1 MTSKQRAYLKGLA
14 MNLEPIF
21 QIGKSSLTPEVTE
34 AIGEAFNTKELIKIT
49 VLKNCMDD
57 PNEIARMLAER
68 THAQVVQVIGKKI
81 VLYKESKEHKK
92 IELPK
97 KKVGIMGGT
106 FDPIHYGHLILAQN
120 ALDTFSLDE
129 ILFVPSGTPWLKEST
144 KVLSKNKR
152 VSMTGMAIEDNPDFA
167 LSTIEI
173 DREGNSYSYETVE
186 ELKRMQP
193 KTDFY
198 FIMGADSLL
207 EIERWKHPD
216 RLMTE
221 CTLLVAVRDDC
232 DREGLE
238 KQIIYLTDKYQADI
252 KILPAN
258 RIDISSTKI
267 RRMIREGK
275 SVRYMLPDQV
285 IRFIQKNH
293 LYRQETSSE
302 K

>member
-1 MTSKQRAYLKGLA
+1 MSCQ
-14 MNLEPIF
+14 N
-21 QIGKSSLTPEVTE
+21 
-34 AIGEAFNTKELIKIT
+34 
-49 VLKNCMDD
+49 
-57 PNEIARMLAER
+57 
-68 THAQVVQVIGKKI
+68 
-81 VLYKESKEHKK
+81 
-92 IELPK
+92 

-186 ELKRMQP
+186 ELKRLQP
-193 KTDFY
+193 NTDFY

-216 RLMTE
+216 RLMAE

-267 RRMIREGK
+267 RQLIREGK
-275 SVRYMLPDQV
+275 SVRYMLPDQI

>member
-1 MTSKQRAYLKGLA
+1 MSCQ
-14 MNLEPIF
+14 N
-21 QIGKSSLTPEVTE
+21 
-34 AIGEAFNTKELIKIT
+34 
-49 VLKNCMDD
+49 
-57 PNEIARMLAER
+57 
-68 THAQVVQVIGKKI
+68 
-81 VLYKESKEHKK
+81 
-92 IELPK
+92 

-106 FDPIHYGHLILAQN
+106 FDPIHYGHLMLAQN
-120 ALDTFSLDE
+120 ALDTFLLDE

-152 VSMTGMAIEDNPDFA
+152 VSMTGIAIEDNPDFA

-186 ELKRMQP
+186 ELKKELP
-193 KTDFY
+193 DTDFY

-216 RLMTE
+216 RLMAD

-232 DREGLE
+232 DKEGLK
-238 KQIIYLTDKYQADI
+238 KQIAYLTDKYQADI
-252 KILPAN
+252 RILPAN
-258 RIDISSTKI
+258 RMDISSTRI
-267 RRMIREGK
+267 RQMIQEGK

-293 LYRQETSSE
+293 LYQQEPSSE

>member
-1 MTSKQRAYLKGLA
+1 MSCQ
-14 MNLEPIF
+14 N
-21 QIGKSSLTPEVTE
+21 
-34 AIGEAFNTKELIKIT
+34 
-49 VLKNCMDD
+49 
-57 PNEIARMLAER
+57 
-68 THAQVVQVIGKKI
+68 
-81 VLYKESKEHKK
+81 
-92 IELPK
+92 

-186 ELKRMQP
+186 ELKRLQP
-193 KTDFY
+193 NTDFY

-216 RLMTE
+216 RLMTA

-267 RRMIREGK
+267 RQLIREGK
-275 SVRYMLPDQV
+275 SVRYMLPDQI

>member
-1 MTSKQRAYLKGLA
+1 MSCQ
-14 MNLEPIF
+14 N
-21 QIGKSSLTPEVTE
+21 
-34 AIGEAFNTKELIKIT
+34 
-49 VLKNCMDD
+49 
-57 PNEIARMLAER
+57 
-68 THAQVVQVIGKKI
+68 
-81 VLYKESKEHKK
+81 
-92 IELPK
+92 

-216 RLMTE
+216 RLMAE

-252 KILPAN
+252 RILPAN

-275 SVRYMLPDQV
+275 SVRYMLPDQI

>member
-1 MTSKQRAYLKGLA
+1 MSCQ
-14 MNLEPIF
+14 N
-21 QIGKSSLTPEVTE
+21 
-34 AIGEAFNTKELIKIT
+34 
-49 VLKNCMDD
+49 
-57 PNEIARMLAER
+57 
-68 THAQVVQVIGKKI
+68 
-81 VLYKESKEHKK
+81 
-92 IELPK
+92 

-106 FDPIHYGHLILAQN
+106 FDPIHYGHLMLAQN
-120 ALDTFSLDE
+120 ALDTFLLDE

-152 VSMTGMAIEDNPDFA
+152 VSMTGIAIEDNPNFA

-186 ELKRMQP
+186 ELKKEQP
-193 KTDFY
+193 DTDFY

-216 RLMTE
+216 RLMAD

-232 DREGLE
+232 DKEGLK
-238 KQIIYLTDKYQADI
+238 KQIAYLTDKYQADI
-252 KILPAN
+252 RILPAN
-258 RIDISSTKI
+258 RMDISSTRI
-267 RRMIREGK
+267 RQMIQEGK

-293 LYRQETSSE
+293 LYQQEPSSE

>member
-1 MTSKQRAYLKGLA
+1 MSCQ
-14 MNLEPIF
+14 N
-21 QIGKSSLTPEVTE
+21 
-34 AIGEAFNTKELIKIT
+34 
-49 VLKNCMDD
+49 
-57 PNEIARMLAER
+57 
-68 THAQVVQVIGKKI
+68 
-81 VLYKESKEHKK
+81 
-92 IELPK
+92 

-186 ELKRMQP
+186 ELKKEQP
-193 KTDFY
+193 ETTFY

-216 RLMTE
+216 RLMAD
-221 CTLLVAVRDDC
+221 CILLVAVRDDC
-232 DREGLE
+232 DREGLK
-238 KQIIYLTDKYQADI
+238 KQIAYLTDKYQADI

-267 RRMIREGK
+267 RQLIREGK
-275 SVRYMLPDQV
+275 SVRYMLPDQI

-293 LYRQETSSE
+293 LYRQEISSE

>member
-1 MTSKQRAYLKGLA
+1 MSCQ
-14 MNLEPIF
+14 N
-21 QIGKSSLTPEVTE
+21 
-34 AIGEAFNTKELIKIT
+34 
-49 VLKNCMDD
+49 
-57 PNEIARMLAER
+57 
-68 THAQVVQVIGKKI
+68 
-81 VLYKESKEHKK
+81 
-92 IELPK
+92 

-106 FDPIHYGHLILAQN
+106 FDPIHYGHLMLAQN

-186 ELKRMQP
+186 ELKKGQP
-193 KTDFY
+193 ET
-198 FIMGADSLL
+198 DSLL

-216 RLMTE
+216 RLMAD
-221 CTLLVAVRDDC
+221 CILLVAVRDDC
-232 DREGLE
+232 DKEGLE
-238 KQIIYLTDKYQADI
+238 KQITYLKDKYQADI
-252 KILPAN
+252 RILPAN
-258 RIDISSTKI
+258 RMDISSTKI
-267 RRMIREGK
+267 RQMIQEGK

-293 LYRQETSSE
+293 LYQQKTSSE
-302 K
+302 NNA

>member
-1 MTSKQRAYLKGLA
+1 
-14 MNLEPIF
+14 
-21 QIGKSSLTPEVTE
+21 
-34 AIGEAFNTKELIKIT
+34 
-49 VLKNCMDD
+49 
-57 PNEIARMLAER
+57 
-68 THAQVVQVIGKKI
+68 
-81 VLYKESKEHKK
+81 
-92 IELPK
+92 
-97 KKVGIMGGT
+97 MGGT
-106 FDPIHYGHLILAQN
+106 FDPIHYGHLMLAQN

-186 ELKRMQP
+186 ELKKEQP
-193 KTDFY
+193 ETDFY

-216 RLMTE
+216 RLMAD

-232 DREGLE
+232 DKEGLK
-238 KQIIYLTDKYQADI
+238 KQIAYLTDNYQADI
-252 KILPAN
+252 RILPAN
-258 RIDISSTKI
+258 RMDISSTKI
-267 RRMIREGK
+267 RQMIQEGK

-285 IRFIQKNH
+285 IRFIEKNH

>member
-1 MTSKQRAYLKGLA
+1 MSCQ
-14 MNLEPIF
+14 N
-21 QIGKSSLTPEVTE
+21 
-34 AIGEAFNTKELIKIT
+34 
-49 VLKNCMDD
+49 
-57 PNEIARMLAER
+57 
-68 THAQVVQVIGKKI
+68 
-81 VLYKESKEHKK
+81 
-92 IELPK
+92 

-106 FDPIHYGHLILAQN
+106 FDPIHYGHLMLAQN

-186 ELKRMQP
+186 ELKKEQP
-193 KTDFY
+193 ETTFY

-216 RLMTE
+216 RLMAD
-221 CTLLVAVRDDC
+221 CILLVAVRDDC
-232 DREGLE
+232 DREGLK
-238 KQIIYLTDKYQADI
+238 KQIAYLTDKYQADI
-252 KILPAN
+252 RILPAN
-258 RIDISSTKI
+258 RMDISSTKI
-267 RRMIREGK
+267 RQMIQEGK

-293 LYRQETSSE
+293 LYQQETSSE
-302 K
+302 NNV

>member
-1 MTSKQRAYLKGLA
+1 MSYQ
-14 MNLEPIF
+14 N
-21 QIGKSSLTPEVTE
+21 
-34 AIGEAFNTKELIKIT
+34 
-49 VLKNCMDD
+49 
-57 PNEIARMLAER
+57 
-68 THAQVVQVIGKKI
+68 
-81 VLYKESKEHKK
+81 
-92 IELPK
+92 

-216 RLMTE
+216 RLMAE

-252 KILPAN
+252 RILPAN

>member
-1 MTSKQRAYLKGLA
+1 MSCQ
-14 MNLEPIF
+14 N
-21 QIGKSSLTPEVTE
+21 
-34 AIGEAFNTKELIKIT
+34 
-49 VLKNCMDD
+49 
-57 PNEIARMLAER
+57 
-68 THAQVVQVIGKKI
+68 
-81 VLYKESKEHKK
+81 
-92 IELPK
+92 

-120 ALDTFSLDE
+120 ALDIFSLDE

-216 RLMTE
+216 RLMAE

-252 KILPAN
+252 RILPAN

>member
-1 MTSKQRAYLKGLA
+1 MSCQ
-14 MNLEPIF
+14 N
-21 QIGKSSLTPEVTE
+21 
-34 AIGEAFNTKELIKIT
+34 
-49 VLKNCMDD
+49 
-57 PNEIARMLAER
+57 
-68 THAQVVQVIGKKI
+68 
-81 VLYKESKEHKK
+81 
-92 IELPK
+92 

-216 RLMTE
+216 RLMAE

-252 KILPAN
+252 KILPAD

-267 RRMIREGK
+267 RRLIREGK
-275 SVRYMLPDQV
+275 SVRYMLPDQI

>member
-1 MTSKQRAYLKGLA
+1 MSCQ
-14 MNLEPIF
+14 N
-21 QIGKSSLTPEVTE
+21 
-34 AIGEAFNTKELIKIT
+34 
-49 VLKNCMDD
+49 
-57 PNEIARMLAER
+57 
-68 THAQVVQVIGKKI
+68 
-81 VLYKESKEHKK
+81 
-92 IELPK
+92 

-106 FDPIHYGHLILAQN
+106 FDPIHYGHLMLAQN
-120 ALDTFSLDE
+120 ALDTFMLDE

-186 ELKRMQP
+186 ELKKEQP
-193 KTDFY
+193 DTDFY

-216 RLMTE
+216 RLMAD

-232 DREGLE
+232 DKEGLK
-238 KQIIYLTDKYQADI
+238 KQIAYLTDKYQADI
-252 KILPAN
+252 RILPAN
-258 RIDISSTKI
+258 RMDISSTRI
-267 RRMIREGK
+267 RQMIQEGK

-293 LYRQETSSE
+293 LYQQEPSSE

>member
-1 MTSKQRAYLKGLA
+1 MSCQ
-14 MNLEPIF
+14 N
-21 QIGKSSLTPEVTE
+21 
-34 AIGEAFNTKELIKIT
+34 
-49 VLKNCMDD
+49 
-57 PNEIARMLAER
+57 
-68 THAQVVQVIGKKI
+68 
-81 VLYKESKEHKK
+81 
-92 IELPK
+92 

-207 EIERWKHPD
+207 EIERWKHPHRQRTD
-216 RLMTE
+216 
-221 CTLLVAVRDDC
+221 CSVLVSVRDDC

-238 KQIIYLTDKYQADI
+238 KQIIYLTDKYQSDI

>member
-1 MTSKQRAYLKGLA
+1 MSCQ
-14 MNLEPIF
+14 N
-21 QIGKSSLTPEVTE
+21 
-34 AIGEAFNTKELIKIT
+34 
-49 VLKNCMDD
+49 
-57 PNEIARMLAER
+57 
-68 THAQVVQVIGKKI
+68 
-81 VLYKESKEHKK
+81 
-92 IELPK
+92 

-106 FDPIHYGHLILAQN
+106 FDPIHYGHLMLAQN

-186 ELKRMQP
+186 ELKKEQP
-193 KTDFY
+193 ETDFY

-216 RLMTE
+216 RLMAD
-221 CTLLVAVRDDC
+221 CILLVAVRDDC
-232 DREGLE
+232 DKEGLE
-238 KQIIYLTDKYQADI
+238 KQIAYLKDKYQADI
-252 KILPAN
+252 RILPAN
-258 RIDISSTKI
+258 RMDISSTKI
-267 RRMIREGK
+267 RQMIQEGK

-293 LYRQETSSE
+293 LYQQKTSSE
-302 K
+302 NNA

>member
-1 MTSKQRAYLKGLA
+1 MSCQ
-14 MNLEPIF
+14 N
-21 QIGKSSLTPEVTE
+21 
-34 AIGEAFNTKELIKIT
+34 
-49 VLKNCMDD
+49 
-57 PNEIARMLAER
+57 
-68 THAQVVQVIGKKI
+68 
-81 VLYKESKEHKK
+81 
-92 IELPK
+92 

-207 EIERWKHPD
+207 EIERWNHPD
-216 RLMTE
+216 RLMAE

-267 RRMIREGK
+267 RRMIQEGK

-293 LYRQETSSE
+293 LYQQEPSSE